1 MKIILTKAEV
11 ERIVL
16 ETLAK
21 QFPGVPMN
29 SIEVSNSIYRD
40 EFCVITY
47 EAPPEP
53 AKVEA

>member
-1 MKIILTKAEV
+1 MKIILTKADV

-16 ETLAK
+16 ETMAK